1 MTQLG
6 KGRFRKKISEVR
18 LKFNKIAILLAVLI
32 TVASVL
38 LTGCTAGNS
47 TQPPTQTPSGSTTT
61 AATNAPAPA
70 PVTVTSTVEVDKKY
84 NVLSP
89 RGVQLPVNISPLAD
103 RLTTFDGKDMWVTQ
117 AEADAVIMPA
127 LYDRLV
133 KEYPKAIWHKTESAA
148 RGPKQLTADEQKT
161 AAAVI
166 QGIAW

>member
-1 MTQLG
+1 MT
-6 KGRFRKKISEVR
+6 RFPWLVEYMSKKISEVT
-18 LKFNKIAILLAVLI
+18 LKRQKLVVLFAVLL

-38 LTGCTAGNS
+38 LSGCA
-47 TQPPTQTPSGSTTT
+47 GSTTPPPAQTTPTGT

-89 RGVQLPVNISPLAD
+89 RGVQLPVNISPLAA

>member
-1 MTQLG
+1 M
-6 KGRFRKKISEVR
+6 KRKKIVV
-18 LKFNKIAILLAVLI
+18 LLAILV
-32 TVASVL
+32 TVASLL
-38 LTGCTAGNS
+38 LTGCSGSNT
-47 TQPPTQTPSGSTTT
+47 TQPPAQTPSGSTTT
-61 AATNAPAPA
+61 VATNVPPPA
-70 PVTVTSTVEVDKKY
+70 PVTVTSTVEVEKKY
-84 NVLSP
+84 NALSP
-89 RGVQLPVNISPLAD
+89 RGIQLPVQISPLAE
-103 RLTTFDGKDMWVTQ
+103 RLTTFDGKNMWVTQ

>member
-1 MTQLG
+1 MT
-6 KGRFRKKISEVR
+6 RFPWLVKYMSKKISEVT
-18 LKFNKIAILLAVLI
+18 LKRKKIVVLFAVLI
-32 TVASVL
+32 TIASVL
-38 LTGCTAGNS
+38 LSGCAGS
-47 TQPPTQTPSGSTTT
+47 TTQPPAQTTT
-61 AATNAPAPA
+61 PTGTTATNAPAPA

-89 RGVQLPVNISPLAD
+89 RGVQLPVQISPLAA